1 MNNTI
6 YTISKFLNTNK
17 DTWLHSLISH
27 VTKVM
32 ADAPGDSQIRAWKD
46 CFDVLQSALRKVSFD
61 PHTYLIFEYVLH
73 RERGRRPDV
82 LLLTG
87 NTVYVLEFKQHG
99 KPTLAQIDQA
109 SAYGRDL
116 KHYHFSTHDLEVNTL
131 LILTGAE
138 QYEKIYN
145 NVLILSRDKL
155 SDHFQDKISEPF
167 IQDIDKWF
175 KGPYEPLPSI
185 VLAAKIFFYNE
196 ELPQINRASSA
207 GIPKTLKSIETIINN
222 TNESSPY
229 NLILITGVP
238 GAGKTLVGLKY
249 VHSENNKIASFLS
262 GNGPLV
268 NVLQASLNN
277 DKSFVQGLLGFKRT
291 YADLSEAPRE
301 DVIVFDEAQR
311 AWDHNQMSGAYSEPE
326 VLVRIAE
333 NKEHFTIVALI
344 GEGQEIHK
352 GEEGGIELW
361 NRAINNF
368 AEKNWKIFGPEKL
381 FNDFSNN
388 YTIVDN
394 FNLTISLRTHAA
406 KSLQL
411 FINMLMDNNLL
422 GSKSALKLLYDEGYT
437 LYLTRN
443 LELAKSYTKRRYL
456 DAIEKTF
463 GLISSSQGGYL
474 KVVEKIQKGFGN
486 EIKYFVNHD
495 CKNFNECATE
505 FACQGLELDFPI
517 VCWDDDLLYQNG
529 TWRDTRPNQ
538 AVFDSLQLRINTYR
552 VLLTRGRDGMIIY
565 LPPHEVFDSTF
576 SLLQDV
582 GLKIRKI

>member
-1 MNNTI
+1 MHSTT
-6 YTISKFLNTNK
+6 YSISDFLNTSK
-17 DTWLHSLISH
+17 EEWLNTVKSH
-27 VTKVM
+27 VNEVM
-32 ADAPGDSQIRAWKD
+32 EEMPGESQIKAWND
-46 CFDVLQSALRKVSFD
+46 CFKVLQNEFKKISFD

-99 KPTLAQIDQA
+99 QPTLAQIDQA
-109 SAYGRDL
+109 AAYGRDL
-116 KHYHFSTHDLEVNTL
+116 QHYHFATHDLEVNTL
-131 LILTGAE
+131 LVLTGAE
-138 QYEKIYN
+138 QYEKVYN
-145 NVLILSRDKL
+145 NVLILSKDKL
-155 SDHFQDKISEPF
+155 SDYFQDKTSEPF
-167 IQDIDKWF
+167 VQGIDEWF

-185 VLAAKIFFYNE
+185 VSAAKIFFYNE
-196 ELPQINRASSA
+196 KLLQINRASSA
-207 GIPKTLKSIETIINN
+207 GIPQTLESIQTIINN
-222 TNESSPY
+222 TNQSNPY

-249 VHSENNKIASFLS
+249 VHSENKKIASFLS

-277 DKSFVQGLLGFKRT
+277 DKSFVQGLLGFKKT
-291 YADLSEAPRE
+291 YGDLSEAPRE

-311 AWDHNQMSGAYSEPE
+311 AWDHNRMSGPYSEPE
-326 VLVRIAE
+326 VLIRIGE
-333 NKEHFTIVALI
+333 NKEHFTIIALI
-344 GEGQEIHK
+344 GEGQEIHR
-352 GEEGGIELW
+352 GEEGGIALW
-361 NRAINNF
+361 NRAINDF
-368 AEKNWKIFGPEKL
+368 AKKNWKIFGPEKL
-381 FNDFSNN
+381 FNNFSNN

-394 FNLTISLRTHAA
+394 LNLTVSLRTHAA

-411 FINMLMDNNLL
+411 FINTLMDNNLTD
-422 GSKSALKLLYDEGYT
+422 SKSALKSLYDEGYT
-437 LYLTRN
+437 LYLTRD
-443 LELAKSYTKRRYL
+443 LELAKSYTQRAYI
-456 DAIEKTF
+456 DGIEKTF
-463 GLISSSQGGYL
+463 GLISSSKGGYL
-474 KVVEKIQKGFGN
+474 KPIEKIQKGFGN

-517 VCWDDDLLYQNG
+517 VCWDDDLLYQNDA
-529 TWRDTRPNQ
+529 WRDTLPNQ
-538 AVFDSLQLRINTYR
+538 TVSDSLQLRINTYR

-576 SLLQDV
+576 SLLQAV